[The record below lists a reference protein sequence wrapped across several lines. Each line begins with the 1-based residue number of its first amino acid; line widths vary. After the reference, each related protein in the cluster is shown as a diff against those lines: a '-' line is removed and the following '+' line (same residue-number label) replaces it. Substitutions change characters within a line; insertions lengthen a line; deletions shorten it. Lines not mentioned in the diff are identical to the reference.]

1 VIRPFACALAAALGL
16 SPPALAQD
24 AGGWAFEVGAATDYR
39 SKEASKSDREP
50 YAYAEAEWANAS
62 GLFYVAGA
70 GATVHQSFGSDLEL
84 DAIVGAR
91 PQVLGYDLDLNVKF
105 RNYPGGNAGADDDM
119 IEYTADIARS
129 IGPAD
134 GRVRVQYSPDNA
146 GSGRSFTWVEARA
159 GWRFTPR
166 LKASATVGRR
176 EQVNNVDYTGW
187 NLGVTY
193 DLTRNLDLDVRW
205 HDTDA
210 DTFGEAYEGALVAR
224 VSASF

>member
-1 VIRPFACALAAALGL
+1 MATAA
-16 SPPALAQD
+16 PALAQD

-39 SKEASKSDREP
+39 SKEASKSAGDP
-50 YAYAEAEWANAS
+50 YAYAEAEWANGS
-62 GLFYVAGA
+62 GLLYVAGA
-70 GATVHQSFGSDLEL
+70 AATVHQSFGSDLEL
-84 DAIVGAR
+84 DAIVGVR
-91 PQVLGYDLDLNVKF
+91 PQLWGYDLDLNVKA
-105 RNYPGGNAGADDDM
+105 RTYPDANPGADDDM
-119 IEYTADIARS
+119 IEYTADVARS

-134 GRVRVQYSPDNA
+134 GRVRVQHSPDNA

-159 GWRFTPR
+159 GWRFTPK
-166 LKASATVGRR
+166 LKASAALGRR

-187 NLGVTY
+187 NVGVTY

-224 VSASF
+224 ISASF